1 MSTMQNRPRLML
13 QLLLIFAAQ
22 CAHAAEDL
30 SGKKLG
36 RLFTTAEQRAQLDLL
51 RQHPKLRSVLPVEGL
66 VRLDGIVTP
75 EHGRRSIWLNGRR
88 VPEEAISAADT
99 ASVQLR
105 GNDASG
111 QRLRVGQTQR
121 IVPLEAESPP

>member
-1 MSTMQNRPRLML
+1 MTLRHALIL
-13 QLLLIFAAQ
+13 CLLLIHTTH
-22 CAHAAEDL
+22 CARAAEDL

-36 RLFTTAEQRAQLDLL
+36 RLFTTPAQRAQLDLL

-75 EHGRRSIWLNGRR
+75 QHGRRSIWLNGRR

-121 IVPLEAESPP
+121 IVPLETVSP